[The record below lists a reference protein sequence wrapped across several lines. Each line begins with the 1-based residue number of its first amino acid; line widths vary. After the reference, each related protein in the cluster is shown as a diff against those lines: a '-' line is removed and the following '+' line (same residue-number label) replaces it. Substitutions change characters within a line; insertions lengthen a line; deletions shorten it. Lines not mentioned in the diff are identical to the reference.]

1 MRLSLVRNNGQYPT
15 RLEAKV
21 FLHLQIALY
30 TLCLKIANLCSHR
43 PITGGCDVDV
53 SITTYGDRTRRVWRT
68 LETIGRGTLLPRS
81 VILWH
86 EDEAVL
92 RNPPR
97 SLRRLMKRGLKIKNC
112 ADYGPH
118 KKYFPYVMEANLERP
133 LVTADDDVLYPRRWL
148 AGLVAAYRPDVVVA
162 YRAYTMSN
170 ERYILWPP
178 CTSTIPSMNLLP
190 TGVSGVL
197 YPPKV
202 LKALR
207 VRGADFMRVCPHADD
222 FWLHYAAVASGVLTR
237 QVSDSA
243 ATWWPI
249 RPREPG
255 LMQNNRMEGGNDSI
269 SEAARKAWLEPH
281 A

>member
-1 MRLSLVRNNGQYPT
+1 VRNNGRYRT
-15 RLEAKV
+15 GIVAKI

-30 TLCLKIANLCSHR
+30 TLCLKVVNLRSHR
-43 PITGGCDVDV
+43 PITGNCDVDV

-68 LETIGRGTLLPRS
+68 LETIGRGTLLPRKI
-81 VILWH
+81 VLWH
-86 EDEAVL
+86 EDEAVV

-97 SLRRLMKRGLKIKNC
+97 TLRRLIDRGLTIKHC
-112 ADYGPH
+112 VDYGPH
-118 KKYFPYVMEANLERP
+118 KKYFPYVMSEDLERP
-133 LVTADDDVLYPRRWL
+133 LVTADDDVLYPRGWL
-148 AGLVAAYRPDVVVA
+148 AGLVGSCRPDEVVA
-162 YRAYTMSN
+162 YRTKAMSDDP
-170 ERYILWPP
+170 YASWPL
-178 CTSTIPSMNLLP
+178 CTSTVPSENLMA

-202 LKALR
+202 LKVLR
-207 VRGADFMRVCPHADD
+207 ERGDEFMRVCPRADD

-249 RPREPG
+249 RPKERG
-255 LMQNNRMEGGNDSI
+255 LMHSNMLEGGNDTI
-269 SEAARKAWLEPH
+269 SKAARKAWLEPR